1 MITFF
6 FKILELNKC
15 RSATECDALLNN
27 GDDKI
32 LFDVHKT
39 LALTTNVN
47 LGRNEIDI
55 SPTVLEQG
63 KIMSLTV
70 LGMTL
75 ALAHPKQQR
84 DLSYLKNG
92 NDQKISGLTPM
103 ATNSLDYV
111 VAFRPKIKTEY
122 FNNTAIF
129 SLNFTA
135 PKVNSTLKWYWL
147 RNSTNKDFYDQ
158 KIVFNVI
165 SIPETTTGGSETTT
179 EGSETRTE
187 GSKTTI
193 GGSETTIGGSETSA
207 AGPETTTIGPET
219 TTDGIEVTT
228 SRMEATTTGTGAT
241 TTGLEKTTA
250 ALETTSVGSETE
262 TTVSLDE

>member
-1 MITFF
+1 MHDNFF
-6 FKILELNKC
+6 FKILELKKC

-70 LGMTL
+70 LGMTF

-147 RNSTNKDFYDQ
+147 RNSTNENFVIKTIF
-158 KIVFNVI
+158 FNVI
-165 SIPETTTGGSETTT
+165 SIPETTTGGSETT
-179 EGSETRTE
+179 TE

-207 AGPETTTIGPET
+207 VGPETTTIGPET

>member
-1 MITFF
+1 MLNEFF
-6 FKILELNKC
+6 FKILELKKC

-27 GDDKI
+27 GDDNI

-39 LALTTNVN
+39 LDLATNVN

-55 SPTVLEQG
+55 SSTVLEQG

-70 LGMTL
+70 SGMTI

-92 NDQKISGLTPM
+92 NGNSKKISGLTPM

-129 SLNFTA
+129 RLNFTA
-135 PKVNSTLKWYWL
+135 PKVNSILKWYWL
-147 RNSTNKDFYDQ
+147 RNSTYMYIYDQ
-158 KIVFNVI
+158 KIVFNVT
-165 SIPETTTGGSETTT
+165 SI
-179 EGSETRTE
+179 
-187 GSKTTI
+187 
-193 GGSETTIGGSETSA
+193 
-207 AGPETTTIGPET
+207 PETTTIGPET
-219 TTDGIEVTT
+219 TTAVGETTTDVGETTTDISETTTDISESTTVGSQTTTVGPETSIDGMETT
-228 SRMEATTTGTGAT
+228 TGSVGTTTAGTEATTV
-241 TTGLEKTTA
+241 
-250 ALETTSVGSETE
+250 SV
-262 TTVSLDE
+262 DK

>member
-1 MITFF
+1 MHNNFF
-6 FKILELNKC
+6 FKILELKKC

-27 GDDKI
+27 GDDRI
-32 LFDVHKT
+32 LFNVHKT

-55 SPTVLEQG
+55 SPTVLGQG

-70 LGMTL
+70 SGMTL

-92 NDQKISGLTPM
+92 NDQKILGLTPM

-129 SLNFTA
+129 SLNFT
-135 PKVNSTLKWYWL
+135 LQFL
-147 RNSTNKDFYDQ
+147 
-158 KIVFNVI
+158 
-165 SIPETTTGGSETTT
+165 
-179 EGSETRTE
+179 
-187 GSKTTI
+187 
-193 GGSETTIGGSETSA
+193 
-207 AGPETTTIGPET
+207 
-219 TTDGIEVTT
+219 
-228 SRMEATTTGTGAT
+228 M
-241 TTGLEKTTA
+241 
-250 ALETTSVGSETE
+250 
-262 TTVSLDE
+262 

>member
-6 FKILELNKC
+6 FKILELKKC

-27 GDDKI
+27 GDDNI

-39 LALTTNVN
+39 LDLATNVN

-92 NDQKISGLTPM
+92 NGNSKKISGLTPM
-103 ATNSLDYV
+103 ATNNLDYV
-111 VAFRPKIKTEY
+111 VAFRPKITTEY
-122 FNNTAIF
+122 FNSTAIF

-135 PKVNSTLKWYWL
+135 PKVNSALQWYWL
-147 RNSTNKDFYDQ
+147 RNSTNKNFAI
-158 KIVFNVI
+158 KTIFFNVI

-179 EGSETRTE
+179 EGS
-187 GSKTTI
+187 KTTI
-193 GGSETTIGGSETSA
+193 GSSETTIGGSETSA
-207 AGPETTTIGPET
+207 IGPET

-228 SRMEATTTGTGAT
+228 AGSGAT
-241 TTGLEKTTA
+241 TTGLETTTA

>member
-6 FKILELNKC
+6 FKILELKKC

-27 GDDKI
+27 GDDRI
-32 LFDVHKT
+32 LFNVHKT

-92 NDQKISGLTPM
+92 NGNSKKISGLTPM

-129 SLNFTA
+129 RLNFTA
-135 PKVNSTLKWYWL
+135 PKVNSILKWYWL
-147 RNSTNKDFYDQ
+147 RNSTYKNFYDQ
-158 KIVFNVI
+158 KII
-165 SIPETTTGGSETTT
+165 IQG
-179 EGSETRTE
+179 
-187 GSKTTI
+187 
-193 GGSETTIGGSETSA
+193 
-207 AGPETTTIGPET
+207 
-219 TTDGIEVTT
+219 
-228 SRMEATTTGTGAT
+228 
-241 TTGLEKTTA
+241 
-250 ALETTSVGSETE
+250 
-262 TTVSLDE
+262 